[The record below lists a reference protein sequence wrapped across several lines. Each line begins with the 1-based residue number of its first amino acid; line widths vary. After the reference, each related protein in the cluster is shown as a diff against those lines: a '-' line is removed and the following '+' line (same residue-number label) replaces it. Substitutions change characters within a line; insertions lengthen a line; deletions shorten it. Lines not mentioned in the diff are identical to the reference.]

1 MRSQDLSGRIVR
13 EKKKDKTLLPNPNVK
28 NNHLTSPRANKKEE
42 IFVDF

>member
-13 EKKKDKTLLPNPNVK
+13 EKKKDKTLLRNPNVK
-28 NNHLTSPRANKKEE
+28 NNYLTSPRANKKEE